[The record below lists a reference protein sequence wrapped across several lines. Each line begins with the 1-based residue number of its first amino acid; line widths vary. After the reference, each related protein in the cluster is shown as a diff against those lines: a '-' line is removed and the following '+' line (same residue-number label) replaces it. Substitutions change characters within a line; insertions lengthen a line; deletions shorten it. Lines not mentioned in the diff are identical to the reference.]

1 MTWDATAWAA
11 AAGPLAFIGMNEM
24 LIIGGIIVLI
34 FGGSK
39 LPQLARGMGE
49 GIREFKNSVGGA
61 DEAVAAVKAPP
72 AAAATAPVAAAVP
85 AEVAVPVAAP
95 VAVAV
100 LPPAAGETDGA
111 A

>member
-1 MTWDATAWAA
+1 MGIDTF
-11 AAGPLAFIGMNEM
+11 AFLGGQEI

-61 DEAVAAVKAPP
+61 DEAVVAVKAPP
-72 AAAATAPVAAAVP
+72 ATAATAPVAAAVV
-85 AEVAVPVAAP
+85 EVAVPVAAP

-100 LPPAAGETDGA
+100 QPPAGETDGA